1 MSIDHVSLAGPLR
14 GESALANLLVRSAQQ
29 APDCELCINARA
41 VDSINVV
48 GATATR
54 MRVARHLRQHPRGHV
69 EVWQPGQRAV
79 AARFYDI
86 LHPLPARAGMG
97 ARPETEPPAHF
108 TLLPATAIED
118 SDAAHAIGE
127 LVWDHCLAARI
138 SELRAGY
145 IALATMELT
154 DNALI
159 RAMGALDPPV
169 VAVSSIGRE
178 RIVEIAV
185 TDAGTSISE
194 AADPAA
200 TLAKLPGQGVDGADG
215 FLTMIHRRAA
225 AVELDLKMRIAAG
238 TGRLL
243 WTATQ
248 HRTESGIHVEGMTVV
263 ARLAAR

>member
-14 GESALANLLVRSAQQ
+14 GESALVDLLAPSAQQ
-29 APDCELCINARA
+29 PPDCELCINARA
-41 VDSINVV
+41 VDSIDAV

-54 MRVARHLRQHPRGHV
+54 MRIARHLRQHPDGRV
-69 EVWQPGQRAV
+69 EIWQPSQAAV
-79 AARFYDI
+79 AARVFDI
-86 LHPLPARAGMG
+86 LYPLPERAGMG
-97 ARPETEPPAHF
+97 ARPAVAPPAHF

-118 SDAAHAIGE
+118 SEAAHAIGE
-127 LVWDHCLAARI
+127 VVWDQCLAARI

-145 IALATMELT
+145 IALAAIELT

-159 RAMGALDPPV
+159 HAAGAPDPPV
-169 VAVSSIGRE
+169 VAVSSFGRE
-178 RIVEIAV
+178 RIVEISV

-194 AADPAA
+194 ADDPAA
-200 TLAKLPGQGVDGADG
+200 ELRGLPGRGVEGAAG

-225 AVELDLKMRIAAG
+225 AVGLDVKMRLVAG

-248 HRTESGIHVEGMTVV
+248 HRTERRRHVEGMTVAAWV
-263 ARLAAR
+263 AAR

>member
-1 MSIDHVSLAGPLR
+1 MSIDHVSLTGPLR
-14 GESALANLLVRSAQQ
+14 GESALVDLLAPSAQQ
-29 APDCELCINARA
+29 PPDCELCINARA
-41 VDSINVV
+41 VDSIDVV

-54 MRVARHLRQHPRGHV
+54 MRTARHLREHPGGRV
-69 EVWQPGQRAV
+69 EIWQPGQGAV

-97 ARPETEPPAHF
+97 ERPETEPPTYF

-127 LVWDHCLAARI
+127 LVWDQCLAARI

-159 RAMGALDPPV
+159 RATGALDPPV
-169 VAVSSIGRE
+169 VAVSSTGRE

-185 TDAGTSISE
+185 TDGGTSISE

-200 TLAKLPGQGVDGADG
+200 ELAKLPGLGVDGADG

-225 AVELDLKMRIAAG
+225 AVELDLSMHVVAG
-238 TGRLL
+238 TGRLR

-248 HRTESGIHVEGMTVV
+248 HRTESGIHVQGMTVM
-263 ARLAAR
+263 ARVAAR